1 MFSNKEQ
8 FKEAFISKLEMSYGK
23 TFSEST
29 PQEQYHTLGIM
40 IREYISK
47 NWIKTNQ
54 LYSSTNTKQ
63 VYYLSIEFLLGRI
76 MGSNVLN
83 LGIQKV
89 VEEGL
94 GDLGISFS
102 KLETI

>member
-1 MFSNKEQ
+1 MFDNKEL

-23 TFSEST
+23 AFSEST
-29 PQEQYHTLGIM
+29 SQEQYHTLGIM

-54 LYSSTNTKQ
+54 LYRETNTKQ

-83 LGIQKV
+83 LGIQET

-94 GDLGISFS
+94 KDLGISFS
-102 KLETI
+102 EL